1 MHCREYAAQLRNAYP
16 QITAAGGGVVAIGT
30 GNQTYAAAFV
40 QEMQVPFLVLIDDS
54 GQAAEAASLQKMKPW
69 VLLNPLLWKESF
81 DAFRDGYRQKKP
93 GKRPM
98 QLGAVFVVGQGG
110 DLRYE
115 HLEADPSDHAPIEQ
129 VLSAIS

>member
-1 MHCREYAAQLRNAYP
+1 MHCREYAAQLRDAYP
-16 QITAAGGGVVAIGT
+16 QIKAAGGGVIAIGT
-30 GNQTYAAAFV
+30 GNQMYAAAFI
-40 QEMQVPFLVLIDDS
+40 EELSVPFTVLIDDA
-54 GQAAEAASLQKMKPW
+54 GEAAEAASLRKMKPW

-98 QLGAVFVVGQGG
+98 QLGAVFVVGPGN

-115 HLEADPSDHAPIEQ
+115 HLEADPADHAPIEQ
-129 VLSAIS
+129 VLSALE